1 MAISDYFSPGLR
13 ELVAKSTA
21 TKKYID
27 PVFGSNANN
36 GNAQTTP
43 YQTLDFAFAATT
55 GTATPVM
62 YIISSGTNTLSVYG
76 AGNLGGATALQDNAL
91 PRVYVLAN
99 LSNNYA
105 RLNYTITAG
114 RDRCFTNF
122 SNTGSAVY
130 GGVLY
135 RDITGIANNNYSV
148 SIFNNGTANYRGR
161 SWNTVF
167 TQNLANNYSWSYG
180 TVSAGD
186 SQEPVGAYNACTF
199 YLGGS
204 DLGSFTNAAT
214 WVWNSVFNVANPLSA
229 SSVAPNTGFSQSINT
244 NTWVTASTSTA
255 GVYSGVYGWTSAIS
269 TGIIRS
275 LTSSTMATSSAAS
288 AFWGDTLKYTLNTLN
303 VADGTLIPYTIS
315 GVTSA
320 QINGASTSGNFTV
333 QFGQAELTVNTVEP
347 TSFTTATL
355 TISTSLYNTTTNFTH
370 PTSSVYANMPPEYNK
385 LISLSTAT
393 KIFIDPNIGKD
404 ENNGSS
410 PIRAYRSIRRAFELN
425 TGTATPVMY
434 ILNSGTYVTTGSAVS
449 GSITCA
455 VALTDQ
461 NVVDYTFNA
470 PKVFVC
476 APGKTNIY
484 WSESN
489 ARDIATVNFSN
500 TSSAV
505 YGASFFRDNGG
516 RGSNFNVALFNGTA
530 ARFYGNMY
538 NCGITIQANGSYS
551 WQYQNN
557 SNLTGMAINSTFVL
571 GGSNLGS
578 FNSAADLILHKCQLS
593 SGTPGDSTTL
603 IETDTS
609 VSVTTATNWYAALNQ
624 TSGVYGST
632 YAWPLTDRGPGLY
645 ADRTVAYNG
654 ETILIELVTTNR
666 ANNETLSY
674 TITGVTSNQIN
685 NVPLTGVFTVTSNY
699 SSLRLPVTKT
709 TQAVS
714 TVTITVNTSTAS
726 VTLPYLISI
735 TNTPRKNLQWGQ
747 NLRTNA
753 VVNVTTNT
761 SIAYTITNVASNL
774 ISNQSLTGTILTGGS
789 HRFNGSSNLT
799 FSPNLDWTLGTGDF
813 TIEAWVKITSGTT
826 GVILDMRTSGVSIHP
841 VLYISGNSLRF
852 FTGGGDRITSPTLT
866 NGIWYHCA
874 LVRISG
880 VTKMYLNGNQAGATY
895 TDANNYLPGSVYI
908 GRGYD
913 LSNALTGKISN
924 LRLIK
929 GTGLYTKSLL
939 RFPQLYPSVVS
950 TQPLTLSN
958 GATLL
963 TCHRSSFSNENILS
977 TATVTISGT
986 VAYDTDSPFS
996 VSQADITFTATS
1008 TSSLALTAT
1017 MFVNFAGT
1025 VSTIQ
1030 IVSSSTGA
1038 YQNTAF
1044 TTSIN
1049 TYTYIL
1055 TTTTDVQ
1062 TTATEAKFS
1071 TLTNVAGF
1079 YEYSSTSTSI
1089 NTYTY
1094 ILTTTT
1100 DVQTT
1105 ATEARFFTITNV
1117 ASVYEYSNTTTK
1129 FTGII
1134 AAPTYAYSSGE
1145 DVKVAAPAVQTWYI

>member
-36 GNAQTTP
+36 GNTQTTP

-55 GTATPVM
+55 GTVTPVM

-76 AGNLGGATALQDNAL
+76 ASNIGGATALRDNTL
-91 PRVYVLAN
+91 SRVYVLAN
-99 LSNNYA
+99 VSTNYA

-135 RDITGIANNNYSV
+135 RDITGVAANDYSV
-148 SIFNNGTANYRGR
+148 SIFNNATANYRGR

-167 TQNLANNYSWSYG
+167 TQNLTNSYG
-180 TVSAGD
+180 WGYGDVTASD
-186 SQEPVGAYNACTF
+186 SQQPVGAYNACTF
-199 YLGGS
+199 FLGGS
-204 DLGSFTNAAT
+204 NLGSYSNAAT
-214 WVWNSVFNVANPLSA
+214 WVWNSVFNVASPLSA
-229 SSVAPNTGFSQSINT
+229 SSVAPGTSFSQSINT
-244 NTWVTASTSTA
+244 STWVAASTSTA
-255 GVYSGVYGWTSAIS
+255 GVYSGVYGWTPAIS

-275 LTSSTMATSSAAS
+275 LTSSSMAISSAAS
-288 AFWGDTLKYTLNTLN
+288 AFWGDTLKYTLNTVD
-303 VADGTLIPYTIS
+303 VADGTSVPYTIS
-315 GVTSA
+315 GVTSN
-320 QINGASTSGNFTV
+320 QINGASLTGNFTV
-333 QFGQAELTVNTVEP
+333 QFGQAELTVTTVEP

-355 TISTSLYNTTTNFTH
+355 TISTNLYNTTTNFTH

-385 LISLSTAT
+385 LISLSTST
-393 KIFIDPNIGKD
+393 KIFIDPIIGKD

-461 NVVDYTFNA
+461 NVLNYTFNA

-484 WSESN
+484 WSEST

-505 YGASFFRDNGG
+505 YGASFFRANGE
-516 RGSNFNVALFNGTA
+516 RNNNFSVALFNGTSA
-530 ARFYGNMY
+530 KFFGNMY

-557 SNLTGMAINSTFVL
+557 FPLTGMVINSTFVL
-571 GGSNLGS
+571 GGSNVGS
-578 FNSAADLILHKCQLS
+578 FNSAADLILHQCQLS

-603 IETDTS
+603 IETSTG
-609 VSVTTATNWYAALNQ
+609 VSVTTATNWYAEPA
-624 TSGVYGST
+624 SAGVYGST
-632 YAWPLTDRGPGLY
+632 YAWPSTSRGPGVY
-645 ADRTVAYNG
+645 SDRTVAYNG
-654 ETILIELVTTNR
+654 ETILIELITTNR

-674 TITGVTSNQIN
+674 TITGVTSDQIN

-699 SSLRLPVTKT
+699 SSLRLPVIKT
-709 TQAVS
+709 TQAVNTLTVTVDTS
-714 TVTITVNTSTAS
+714 TVS

-735 TNTPRKNLQWGQ
+735 TNTPRKNLQWGR

-789 HRFNGSSNLT
+789 HRFNGSSNLI
-799 FSPNLDWTLGTGDF
+799 FSPNLDWTLGTEDF
-813 TIEAWVKITSGTT
+813 TLEAWVKITSGTT
-826 GVILDMRTSGVSIHP
+826 GVIFDMRTSVSSIHP
-841 VLYISGNSLRF
+841 VLYISGNSIRF
-852 FTGGGDRITSPTLT
+852 YVGGSDRITGPTLT
-866 NGIWYHCA
+866 SSIWYHCA
-874 LVRISG
+874 VIRISG
-880 VTKMYLNGNQAGATY
+880 VTKMYLNGAQVGANY

-908 GRGYD
+908 GRGHD
-913 LSNALTGKISN
+913 LSNALAGKISN

-929 GTGLYTKSLL
+929 GTGLYTKVLL

-950 TQPLTLSN
+950 TQPLTLSK
-958 GATLL
+958 GTTLL
-963 TCHRSSFSNENILS
+963 TCHRRSFSNENILS

-1017 MFVNFAGT
+1017 MFVDFVGT

-1030 IVSSSTGA
+1030 IISSSTGV
-1038 YQNTAF
+1038 YQNTEFA
-1044 TTSIN
+1044 TSIN

-1071 TLTNVAGF
+1071 TLTNVASF

-1089 NTYTY
+1089 STYTY

-1117 ASVYEYSNTTTK
+1117 TSVYEYSNTATK

>member
-557 SNLTGMAINSTFVL
+557 SNLTGMVVNNTFVL

-958 GATLL
+958 GTTLL